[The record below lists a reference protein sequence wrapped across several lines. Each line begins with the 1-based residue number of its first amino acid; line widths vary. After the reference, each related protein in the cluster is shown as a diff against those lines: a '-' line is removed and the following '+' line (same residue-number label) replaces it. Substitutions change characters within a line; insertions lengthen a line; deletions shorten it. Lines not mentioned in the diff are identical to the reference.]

1 MVIEPVSSIHLTDQL
16 STRGN
21 IMDDTIQFIETPES
35 TVLRINSDA
44 MSHLGTTL
52 SESLQYEDENIKK
65 TLLSLLQKHSEAI
78 LETSNKIVMKQRL
91 NIQAVS

>member
-1 MVIEPVSSIHLTDQL
+1 
-16 STRGN
+16 
-21 IMDDTIQFIETPES
+21 MDDTIQFIETPES

-44 MSHLGTTL
+44 MGHLGTTL

-65 TLLSLLQKHSEAI
+65 TLLSLLQKHSESI
-78 LETSNKIVMKQRL
+78 LETSNKIVMKQKL

>member
-1 MVIEPVSSIHLTDQL
+1 
-16 STRGN
+16 
-21 IMDDTIQFIETPES
+21 MDDTIQFIETPES

-44 MSHLGTTL
+44 MAHLGTTL

-65 TLLSLLQKHSEAI
+65 TLLSLLQKHSETI